1 MKRHPVIWVSTWW
14 MILQICYG
22 RTDLILQRVQIVVVA
37 TPRYRRLNSN
47 EANSFLK
54 ITVRFLLSESKRYPR
69 ALEGIWTRRISILP
83 TWRGG
88 YLINQVKVSLQI
100 HLRRRNMEWERR
112 WKSRTLRNWM
122 TRFIT
127 ISRTSSWKCAR
138 ILDQNQTQQIL
149 GIPSHLRLREF
160 LHM

>member
-1 MKRHPVIWVSTWW
+1 MKRHPAIWVSTWW
-14 MILQICYG
+14 MILQICYEQI
-22 RTDLILQRVQIVVVA
+22 DLILQRVQIVVAA

-47 EANSFLK
+47 EANLFLK

-69 ALEGIWTRRISILP
+69 APEGIWTRRISILL

-88 YLINQVKVSLQI
+88 YLINQVKASLQI
-100 HLRRRNMEWERR
+100 HLRRRSMEWERR
-112 WKSRTLRNWM
+112 WKSRTLQNWM

-160 LHM
+160 LHI